1 VTGRFYRALSA
12 NLRYKLLLL
21 VLVPILLV
29 TPTVIGLAAFWTWNY
44 TYKQLFLKVDSDLS
58 VAHDIFLRMQSDQQ
72 QVLHSLANSY
82 SFRSDF
88 EASNRTELISAL
100 QRFEEAHDFAFL
112 NLLNPQAEQKL
123 YPGGWQD
130 WQAKSSALLDVTV
143 KKGIA
148 SVGIEL
154 YSPDEFAAED
164 HILAQKI
171 RLPLVATARA
181 VPTRK
186 QSEDRAMLIRVLQP
200 IVDLHGKTVGILDGG
215 VLLNRNFRFVDEIRD
230 LVYGPGSLA
239 PGSIGTVTV
248 FLEDVRISTNVPG
261 GSTLRALGTRVSA
274 EVRNDVLVNR
284 EIWIDRAFVV
294 SDWYISAYEPI
305 IDVNG
310 QSVGMLY
317 AGFLEA
323 PLRREMLNTILL
335 LAAILL
341 LGMLL
346 AAAAAIVGAQS
357 IFRPIESIANV
368 VRATQSGETRRIGG
382 IQSSDEV
389 GELARQ
395 FDSMLD
401 TMEENQLRIQRAA
414 DELELKVEERTS
426 ELSEKNQRL
435 QQTIDLLRETRQQL
449 AMAEKLAALGELT
462 AGVAHEINNPTAVIL
477 GNMDVVIA
485 ELGGHGALVK
495 TETDLIIEQV
505 YRIRSIVDRLLQY
518 SRPAEYAG
526 YVGEIDVNE
535 VLSDTM
541 LLVRHELERKHIQL
555 IESCTDTDTVQINRQ
570 ELQQVLVNLLLNAA
584 QAVEDG
590 GVIKVTTRRWYN
602 MGVSIHVRDNGAG
615 IPEAHLRRVFDPFY
629 TSGKEQGTGLGLS
642 VSYGIIRRYGGHITV
657 DSITDEWTEFVVRL
671 RHTAVYNSDEEL
683 LQELNTA
690 TEDLAGIADVS

>member
-1 VTGRFYRALSA
+1 MIHRLFAAVAS

-29 TPTVIGLAAFWTWNY
+29 TPTVIGIAAFWTWNY
-44 TYKQLFLKVDSDLS
+44 TYKQLYLKVDTDLS
-58 VAHDIFLRMQSDQQ
+58 VAHDIFLRIQTDQQ
-72 QVLHSLANSY
+72 QVLHSLADSF

-88 EASNRTELISAL
+88 DARKHSELIERL
-100 QRFEEAHDFAFL
+100 DRFQRQHNFAFL
-112 NLLNPQAEQKL
+112 NLLNADMSQKL
-123 YPGGWQD
+123 QPSGWTE
-130 WQAKSSALLDVTV
+130 WRTKPSALIDEVAQS
-143 KKGIA
+143 GIA
-148 SVGIEL
+148 SVGIEI
-154 YSPDEFAAED
+154 YSNDQLASENAQLADE
-164 HILAQKI
+164 IK
-171 RLPLVATARA
+171 LPLVATARA
-181 VPTRK
+181 VPTKK

-200 IVDLHGKTVGILDGG
+200 IIGRTGESIGLLEGG
-215 VLLNRNFRFVDEIRD
+215 LLLNRNFQFVDEIRE

-248 FLEDVRISTNVPG
+248 FLDDVRISTNVPG
-261 GSTLRALGTRVSA
+261 GSEQRALGTRVSA
-274 EVRNDVLVNR
+274 EVHNAVLQNR
-284 EIWIDRAFVV
+284 DIWVDRAFVV

-305 IDVNG
+305 IDVHG
-310 QSVGMLY
+310 ESVGMLY

-323 PLRREMLNTILL
+323 PLRKEMVSTIVL
-335 LAAILL
+335 LAAVLL

-357 IFRPIESIANV
+357 IFRPIEAIANV
-368 VRATQSGETRRIGG
+368 VRATQSGLTRRIVGV
-382 IQSSDEV
+382 QSDDEV

-401 TMEENQLRIQRAA
+401 TLEDNQHRIQRAA

-435 QQTIDLLRETRQQL
+435 QESINLLRETRQQL

-485 ELGGHGALVK
+485 EMGDQGASVR

-526 YVGEIDVNE
+526 YVDEVDVNE
-535 VLSDTM
+535 VLTDTQ
-541 LLVRHELERKHIQL
+541 LLVRHELERKQISIH
-555 IESCTDTDTVQINRQ
+555 ESYAEVGTVQINRQ
-570 ELQQVLVNLLLNAA
+570 ELQQVLVNLILNAEH
-584 QAVEDG
+584 AVEEG
-590 GVIKVTTRRWYN
+590 GEIRVSTKPWQST
-602 MGVSIHVRDNGAG
+602 GVSIHVWDNGKG
-615 IPEAHLRRVFDPFY
+615 IPADELRRVFDPFY
-629 TSGKEQGTGLGLS
+629 TTGKKRGTGLGLS
-642 VSYGIIRRYGGHITV
+642 VSYGIIRRYGGQITA
-657 DSITDEWTEFVVRL
+657 DSVPGDWTEFVVRL
-671 RHTAVYNSDEEL
+671 RHEAVYNTDDEL

-690 TEDLAGIADVS
+690 TTDLAEVASA

>member
-1 VTGRFYRALSA
+1 MINRLIRAVSA

-44 TYKQLFLKVDSDLS
+44 TYKQLYLKVDTDLS
-58 VAHDIFLRMQSDQQ
+58 VAHDIFLRIQTDRQQ
-72 QVLHSLANSY
+72 ELRSLVESY
-82 SFRSDF
+82 SFRGDF
-88 EASNRTELISAL
+88 NAGEHAGILDRLNRF
-100 QRFEEAHDFAFL
+100 QRERNFAFL
-112 NLLNPQAEQKL
+112 NLLSADGKQRL
-123 YPGGWQD
+123 LDTGWQD
-130 WQAKSSALLDVTV
+130 WTGKPSNLLQSAVQE
-143 KKGIA
+143 GEP
-148 SVGIEL
+148 SVGIEI
-154 YSPDEFAAED
+154 YSNTELAAQSQL
-164 HILAQKI
+164 LAEENV
-171 RLPLVATARA
+171 LPLVETPRA
-181 VPTRK
+181 VPTSKRA
-186 QSEDRAMLIRVLQP
+186 EDRAMMIRVLQP
-200 IVDLHGKTVGILDGG
+200 VLDAQNSVVGLLEGG
-215 VLLNRNFRFVDEIRD
+215 VLLNHNFPFVDAIRD

-248 FLEDVRISTNVPG
+248 FLDDVRITTNVPG
-261 GSTLRALGTRVSA
+261 GSSQRALGTRVSA
-274 EVRNDVLVNR
+274 EVRNAVLENR
-284 EIWIDRAFVV
+284 QIWTNRAFVV
-294 SDWYISAYEPI
+294 NDWYISAYEPI

-310 QSVGMLY
+310 ESVGMLY

-323 PLRREMLNTILL
+323 PLRQEMLSTIIW

-346 AAAAAIVGAQS
+346 AAAAAIMSARS
-357 IFRPIESIANV
+357 ISRPIESIANV

-382 IQSSDEV
+382 VQSQDEV

-395 FDSMLD
+395 FDTMLD
-401 TMEENQLRIQRAA
+401 TLEENQLRIQRAA

-477 GNMDVVIA
+477 GNMDVLIA
-485 ELGGHGALVK
+485 ELGEHGESVRI
-495 TETDLIIEQV
+495 ETDLIIEQV

-526 YVGEIDVNE
+526 YVEEVSVAD
-535 VLSDTM
+535 VLSDT
-541 LLVRHELERKHIQL
+541 LPLVRHELDRKRVRL
-555 IESCTDTDTVQINRQ
+555 TENYATVDPVQINYQ

-584 QAVEDG
+584 HAVSEG
-590 GVIKVTTRRWYN
+590 GEITIALLPWQET
-602 MGVSIHVRDNGAG
+602 GVSVHVRDNGMG
-615 IPEAHLRRVFDPFY
+615 IPAKQLRRVFDPFY

-657 DSITDEWTEFVVRL
+657 DSSPGEWTEFVVRL
-671 RHTAVYNSDEEL
+671 RFVAVYNSDDEL
-683 LQELNTA
+683 LQELNMVTS
-690 TEDLAGIADVS
+690 DLAQVAQA